1 MVVTVMATEEPSD
14 NVHVPPVT
22 FPSVS
27 VVKLIA
33 VTDLPSAPFVP
44 LVPAGP

>member
-1 MVVTVMATEEPSD
+1 MVVTVMAIDELSD
-14 NVHVPPVT
+14 NVQVPPVT
-22 FPSVS
+22 FPSAS
-27 VVKLIA
+27 VVKLMA